1 MDMNAGL
8 PSLPNSSGAGDQ
20 KQGAQDQIEQ
30 EPAPLQ
36 GVLSATIQGL
46 VNSSPKSMGKDAAP
60 IFIAGIVQHLNS
72 DNEILKLQ
80 LESRNRELRES
91 QRQLSDSQIK
101 AARLDEQ
108 LKAANGNSRIG
119 QWTGLIGG
127 PLLGISVDLYKN
139 SVNAS
144 YLLGILGFCVL
155 LLPIVVNFK
164 RKQG

>member
-1 MDMNAGL
+1 MNAGL
-8 PSLPNSSGAGDQ
+8 PSVPNSSGTGHQ

-46 VNSSPKSMGKDAAP
+46 VNSNPKSMGKDAAP

-80 LESRNRELRES
+80 LESRSRELRDT
-91 QRQLSDSQIK
+91 QQDLSNTRINV
-101 AARLDEQ
+101 ARLDEQ

-139 SVNAS
+139 SANLS
-144 YLLGILGFCVL
+144 YLIGVLGFCVL